1 MASNNLRVLYNNL
14 VDNNNV
20 TTTITASSAASASTP
35 ASNLTLDPKAL
46 VWRSATASNGTSPTL
61 STASGT
67 STSQVINPATGTTVA
82 SPSVTATTVTT
93 NYITCASTTGFVV
106 GYPVIFGTSLGGLV
120 AGNVYYIS
128 AIVSGTQFTVITA
141 TKANLILTFSSLQ
154 AVRLVALPFT
164 NLSTSSIIRVRGY
177 SGTAPSTQL
186 LTDNPVVTA
195 GTSTIFDTGY
205 VPGVP
210 YSLSG
215 DWSWGATSIGVN
227 TFGFGGGTYARVW
240 NSAANPNCTS
250 LSIEIHD
257 KILTTSSEKYI
268 ECSRLVVG
276 DYWTPQYNTEYG
288 LTTTMSD
295 TSTNQ
300 RTEAGDLITNR
311 GTKYNKINFNMGY
324 LSYTDRDTL
333 LSIMRGAGVSK
344 PLFISLFPQDTDTG
358 KERAHQVYGKLTG
371 LSSIQHYALG
381 FYSSSLELEE
391 I

>member
-20 TTTITASSAASASTP
+20 TTTVTASSSASASTP
-35 ASNLTLDPKAL
+35 VTNLALDHKTII
-46 VWRSATASNGTSPTL
+46 WRSSTTSNGVSPTL
-61 STASGT
+61 TTATVSFT
-67 STSQVINPATGTTVA
+67 TQVINPATGTTVA
-82 SPSVTATTVTT
+82 SPAVTATTVTT

-106 GYPVIFGTSLGGLV
+106 GYPIVFTGTSAGGIV
-120 AGNVYYIS
+120 SGNVYYIS

-154 AVRLVALPFT
+154 AVKLVALPFT
-164 NLSTSSIIRVRGY
+164 NLTTSCIIRVRGY
-177 SGTAPSTQL
+177 SGVACSTQL

-205 VPGVP
+205 IPAVP

-215 DWSWGATSIGVN
+215 NWSWGYTSIGVN
-227 TFGFGGGTYARVW
+227 TFAYGGGTYARVW

-257 KILTTSSEKYI
+257 NTSDKYI

-276 DYWTPQYNTEYG
+276 DYWTPQYNTQYG
-288 LTTTMSD
+288 LSTTMSD
-295 TSTNQ
+295 TSVNQ

-311 GTKYNKINFNMGY
+311 GTKYNKVNFNMGY
-324 LSYTDRDTL
+324 LSYTDRDNL
-333 LSIMRGAGVSK
+333 LSIMRGAGISK
-344 PLFISLFPQDTDTG
+344 PLFVSLFPQDSDTG
-358 KERAHQVYGKLTG
+358 KERAHQIYGKLTG
-371 LSSIQHYALG
+371 INEVQHYSLG
-381 FYSSSLELEE
+381 FYSNTLEIEE

>member
-20 TTTITASSAASASTP
+20 TTTITASTSASASTP
-35 ASNLTLDPKAL
+35 VTNLAVDAKSLI
-46 VWRSATASNGTSPTL
+46 WRSSTTTNGTSPTL
-61 STASGT
+61 TTAAVSFT
-67 STSQVINPATGTTVA
+67 TQVINPSTGLTVA

-106 GYPVIFGTSLGGLV
+106 GYPIIFTGTSAGGIIS
-120 AGNVYYIS
+120 GNVYYIS

-141 TKANLILTFSSLQ
+141 TKANLVLTFSSLQ
-154 AVRLVALPFT
+154 AVRLIALPFT
-164 NLSTSSIIRVRGY
+164 NLTTSSIIRVRGY
-177 SGTAPSTQL
+177 SGTAPVTQ
-186 LTDNPVVTA
+186 TVVDNPVITA

-205 VPGVP
+205 VAAVP

-215 DWSWGATSIGVN
+215 NWSWGFTSIGVN
-227 TFGFGGGTYARVW
+227 TFAYGGGTYARVW
-240 NSAANPNCTS
+240 NAAVNPNCTS

-257 KILTTSSEKYI
+257 NNPSKYI

-276 DYWTPQYNTEYG
+276 DYWTPQYNTQYG
-288 LTTTMSD
+288 LATTMSD
-295 TSTNQ
+295 TSVNQ

-311 GTKYNKINFNMGY
+311 GTKYNKVNFNMGY
-324 LSYTDRDTL
+324 LSSTDRDNL
-333 LSIMRGAGVSK
+333 LSIMRGAGISK
-344 PLFISLFPQDTDTG
+344 PIFVSLFPLDSDTG

-371 LSSIQHYALG
+371 LNEVQHYALG
-381 FYSSSLELEE
+381 FYSSTLEVEE